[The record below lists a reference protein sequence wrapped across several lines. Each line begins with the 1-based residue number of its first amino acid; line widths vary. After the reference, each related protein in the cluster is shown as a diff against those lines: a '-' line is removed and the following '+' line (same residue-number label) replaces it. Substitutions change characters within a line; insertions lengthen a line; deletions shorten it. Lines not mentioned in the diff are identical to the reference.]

1 MASSFNLKP
10 PQWDEILF
18 EGAFLFSF
26 IRIFTRYLWELKK
39 YLNKTKV
46 LLQSSERIWSHCDP
60 LSIPILI
67 FYLFSF
73 SFSGW
78 TLGEGIVVHDQN
90 DDNVDVEKMTV
101 VEGMIK
107 SDLTGGSTAQAH
119 KNWFKHI
126 GQNVSPNF
134 FCVLCPFDDG
144 TQCCWKK
151 YGYRSPF

>member
-1 MASSFNLKP
+1 MRIEEIYQQNESALKRQELSF
-10 PQWDEILF
+10 
-18 EGAFLFSF
+18 
-26 IRIFTRYLWELKK
+26 
-39 YLNKTKV
+39 KV
-46 LLQSSERIWSHCDP
+46 QKEFDPIVTP

-90 DDNVDVEKMTV
+90 DDNVDVEKMSV

-119 KNWFKHI
+119 KN
-126 GQNVSPNF
+126 
-134 FCVLCPFDDG
+134 
-144 TQCCWKK
+144 
-151 YGYRSPF
+151 

>member
-1 MASSFNLKP
+1 MEFFLKEHSYFHP
-10 PQWDEILF
+10 S
-18 EGAFLFSF
+18 LFSRD
-26 IRIFTRYLWELKK
+26 IYEKVHKNRNSPSK
-39 YLNKTKV
+39 YRKNLIQ
-46 LLQSSERIWSHCDP
+46 LCDP

-90 DDNVDVEKMTV
+90 DDNVDVEKMTM

-119 KNWFKHI
+119 KN
-126 GQNVSPNF
+126 
-134 FCVLCPFDDG
+134 
-144 TQCCWKK
+144 
-151 YGYRSPF
+151 

>member
-1 MASSFNLKP
+1 M
-10 PQWDEILF
+10 
-18 EGAFLFSF
+18 
-26 IRIFTRYLWELKK
+26 T
-39 YLNKTKV
+39 
-46 LLQSSERIWSHCDP
+46 P

-90 DDNVDVEKMTV
+90 DDNVDLEKMSV

-119 KNWFKHI
+119 KN
-126 GQNVSPNF
+126 
-134 FCVLCPFDDG
+134 
-144 TQCCWKK
+144 
-151 YGYRSPF
+151 

>member
-1 MASSFNLKP
+1 MASSFNLAP
-10 PQWDEILF
+10 PQWDGILS
-18 EGAFLFSF
+18 EGAFLFSRD
-26 IRIFTRYLWELKK
+26 IYE
-39 YLNKTKV
+39 KV
-46 LLQSSERIWSHCDP
+46 HKNRNSPAERICPNCDP

-90 DDNVDVEKMTV
+90 DDNVDVEKMTM

-119 KNWFKHI
+119 KN
-126 GQNVSPNF
+126 
-134 FCVLCPFDDG
+134 
-144 TQCCWKK
+144 
-151 YGYRSPF
+151 